1 MALLTRYARG
11 ALALWH
17 YSLGTHAE
25 LEQRMTK
32 QGLQEIM
39 GNVYDLAGD
48 PTHDAPFSSAT
59 QGSNPGLADPRQ
71 LFVAPLTCEPC
82 LEQGRGRAAQDAP
95 ATQRCHVRDARCGA
109 APAAVRRALAIVR
122 GGFSCSSERER

>member
-1 MALLTRYARG
+1 MALLTTYTS
-11 ALALWH
+11 LWL

-48 PTHDAPFSSAT
+48 PTHDAPFSYAT

-71 LFVAPLTCEPC
+71 LCVLLT
-82 LEQGRGRAAQDAP
+82 RVSRALN
-95 ATQRCHVRDARCGA
+95 RDAAALHKMHQLRNDVMYATRDVALRRRLCGA
-109 APAAVRRALAIVR
+109 P
-122 GGFSCSSERER
+122 SQ

>member
-48 PTHDAPFSSAT
+48 PTHDAPFSYAT

-71 LFVAPLTCEPC
+71 L
-82 LEQGRGRAAQDAP
+82 
-95 ATQRCHVRDARCGA
+95 
-109 APAAVRRALAIVR
+109 
-122 GGFSCSSERER
+122 CSSNV